1 MPGIMPVPEPDY
13 PALRRL
19 MVNEQLRQRGIRD
32 AAVLRAMSTVPREQ
46 FVLPEYHR
54 LAYDDGPL
62 PIPAGQTISQPYVV
76 AVMIEAL
83 ELSPTDHVLEIGAG
97 SGYAAAVI
105 SRIVRRVTT
114 IERHGELAQ
123 FAREKLRNLGYSNV
137 TVYEGDG
144 SRGWPADAP
153 YAAIIVAASGPAV
166 PVSLCEQL
174 AVGGRLVMPIGGRK
188 RDQKLVRAVRM
199 ADGRFPQEIIGQV
212 RFVPLI
218 GAEGWGEG

>member
-1 MPGIMPVPEPDY
+1 MTDPKPDY
-13 PALRRL
+13 AALRRQ

-32 AAVLRAMSTVPREQ
+32 AAVLRAMTAVPREQ
-46 FVLPEYHR
+46 FVLPEYR
-54 LAYDDGPL
+54 RRAYDDGPL

-123 FAREKLRNLGYSNV
+123 FAREKLRNLGYNNV
-137 TVYEGDG
+137 TVHEGEVAG
-144 SRGWPADAP
+144 AGPPTPLTRPLSSPPAARPSPFHYANSWRSAAGWSCPL
-153 YAAIIVAASGPAV
+153 AAESGIR
-166 PVSLCEQL
+166 SWY
-174 AVGGRLVMPIGGRK
+174 
-188 RDQKLVRAVRM
+188 
-199 ADGRFPQEIIGQV
+199 
-212 RFVPLI
+212 
-218 GAEGWGEG
+218 GW